1 MSQPFI
7 EGYLC
12 VDVPVFTTN
21 SNTWYVLWG
30 EVLGLAAALAAV
42 CLLIIGSVRAI
53 LNFRKTA

>member
-12 VDVPVFTTN
+12 VDVPVLTAK
-21 SNTWYVLWG
+21 SNTWYVLLG
-30 EVLGLAAALAAV
+30 DFLGLAAVMAAG

-53 LNFRKTA
+53 LNSRKTA